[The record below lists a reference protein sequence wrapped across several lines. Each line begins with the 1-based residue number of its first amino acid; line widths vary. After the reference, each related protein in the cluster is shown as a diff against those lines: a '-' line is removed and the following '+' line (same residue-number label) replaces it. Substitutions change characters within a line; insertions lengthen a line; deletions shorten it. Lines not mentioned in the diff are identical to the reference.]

1 MQAEEK
7 ILLVLKIDS
16 LQSSITARRRL
27 AKQPFWG
34 DFQMRFYVTPY
45 ERELRELQAQLAAA
59 EAVEG
64 ATWTN

>member
-1 MQAEEK
+1 MQAEVK

-27 AKQPFWG
+27 AKQPFWR
-34 DFQMRFYVTPY
+34 DFQTRFYVIPY
-45 ERELRELQAQLAAA
+45 ERQLRELQAQLAAA

-64 ATWTN
+64 ATWTS

>member
-16 LQSSITARRRL
+16 LQSSITARRL

-45 ERELRELQAQLAAA
+45 ERELRDLQAQLAAA